1 MVKNPPCQCRSH
13 GRLGFYAWV
22 MKIPWR
28 RNPLQYS
35 SQDNPMNRE
44 ARWATVHGVAESDM
58 TEQASKAKQANK
70 YNPYKQ
76 KLFRVLNNFD
86 GT

>member
-1 MVKNPPCQCRSH
+1 
-13 GRLGFYAWV
+13 
-22 MKIPWR
+22 
-28 RNPLQYS
+28 
-35 SQDNPMNRE
+35 MNRE